1 MFTAILSQGPMILY
15 QPATSH
21 FDSIERPNCSEC
33 GSTTHLF
40 GIEAADRFGYALL
53 TFVVPKLRTHRNCGR
68 EKRAYDLMRLPGF
81 HFG

>member
-1 MFTAILSQGPMILY
+1 MFTAILSQGPMILC

-21 FDSIERPNCSEC
+21 FESIERPNCSEC

-53 TFVVPKLRTHRNCGR
+53 TFECPNCEHIETAV
-68 EKRAYDLMRLPGF
+68 EKNAPTT
-81 HFG
+81 